1 MKSYINGVLRLVTAG
16 ALILVIY
23 EQDKT
28 IQRMKTVE
36 NAKKDSLIFQTKI
49 QQQELLDYEQALMLL
64 DQKDTTA
71 SNKFLNILEK
81 EVGDKYN

>member
-1 MKSYINGVLRLVTAG
+1 MKSYINGIIKVVTTG

-28 IQRMKTVE
+28 IQRMKTAE
-36 NAKKDSLIFQTKI
+36 NAKKDSLILQTTL
-49 QQQELLDYEQALMLL
+49 QQQELLDYESALMLL

-81 EVGDKYN
+81 EVGKEYN

>member
-1 MKSYINGVLRLVTAG
+1 MKSYINGIIKVVTTG

-36 NAKKDSLIFQTKI
+36 NANKDSLVLQTKL
-49 QQQELLDYEQALMLL
+49 QQQELLDYESALMLL

-81 EVGDKYN
+81 EVGNKYN

>member
-1 MKSYINGVLRLVTAG
+1 MKPYISGIFRLVTIG
-16 ALILVIY
+16 VLLLIVY

-36 NAKKDSLIFQTKI
+36 NSQKDSLILQTKN
-49 QQQELLDYEQALMLL
+49 QQVTILEYERALMLL

-71 SNKFLNILEK
+71 SNKFLNILEQQ
-81 EVGDKYN
+81 VGSELD